1 MFSRMNPSVESIA
14 SEAMLLPK
22 DQRFTL
28 ANRILVSVEPAED
41 ACLEMAWETE
51 IKDRIRRYDEG
62 LLTGIP
68 GSDVFAELDQRLKR

>member
-14 SEAMLLPK
+14 SEAMLLPQ

-28 ANRILVSVEPAED
+28 ANRILGSVEPAAD
-41 ACLEMAWETE
+41 SDVEMAWETE

-62 LLTGIP
+62 LLVGIP
-68 GSDVFAELDQRLKR
+68 GANVFAELDQRLKR